1 MGKQARNRSKD
12 LRKGQ
17 AAIAGRS
24 TALNPV
30 MIGGLVVVVALV
42 AAIGFMVV
50 RAAGG
55 SGSTAAGPLVAPAGA
70 TASGALSIGQASA
83 PVTVE
88 IYLDYMCPYCGRFE
102 KANSAEIEKLVTDGT
117 ARVELHPLNFLD
129 RFSKGTRYSTRA
141 ANAVATVADRA
152 PEQVLAL
159 NKVLFDN
166 QPEENSE
173 GLTDSRIAELAQQAG
188 VPQAV
193 VDVLDDGIHST
204 WVTQS
209 NDTAF
214 ENGVTGTPTVKV
226 NGQKYEGDLYTA
238 GPLTAAVTSAA
249 GKQ

>member
-1 MGKQARNRSKD
+1 MGRQAR
-12 LRKGQ
+12 KGRPV
-17 AAIAGRS
+17 IAGPS
-24 TALNPV
+24 AGLNPV
-30 MIGGLVVVVALV
+30 MIGGLVVIVALV

-50 RAAGG
+50 RASGG
-55 SGSTAAGPLVAPAGA
+55 GSTAAGPLVAPNGA
-70 TASGALSIGQASA
+70 TASGALPIGRESA

-102 KANSAEIEKLVTDGT
+102 KANSAEIDKLVADGT

-129 RFSKGTRYSTRA
+129 RFSQGTRYSTRA
-141 ANAVATVADRA
+141 ANAVATVADKA
-152 PEQVLAL
+152 PGQVLAL
-159 NKVLFDN
+159 NRVLFDN
-166 QPEENSE
+166 QPEENST
-173 GLTDSRIAELAQQAG
+173 GLTDTRIAELALQAG

-209 NDTAF
+209 NDAAF
-214 ENGVTGTPTVKV
+214 ASGVTGTPTIKI

-249 GKQ
+249 GEQ